1 LDADYAMSLVEGRLL
16 LRRSDG
22 MGEDADYA
30 MSFCE
35 VRLLL
40 RRSDDRGLDADYA
53 NSLSEGRLLL
63 RRSDDRGDW
72 TLITL
77 ILWSRVDSSFVGVT
91 TGEIGR

>member
-1 LDADYAMSLVEGRLL
+1 MSLGEGRLLVPWSDDRGLDADYANSL
-16 LRRSDG
+16 SDG
-22 MGEDADYA
+22 
-30 MSFCE
+30 
-35 VRLLL
+35 RLLL